1 MLLRNLQ
8 NLLADFYGLELAA
21 DVSDYLITDP
31 CALKFLQADCEP
43 SPDETLFI
51 GTGEDQLE
59 VALYL
64 NQELLV
70 RLSAA
75 DPIDD
80 LGRSNL
86 DDFCKVL
93 EGVSHFVYLAWN
105 AANDKC
111 VTRLELELQSEVD
124 KYVGTRLLLE
134 SQIHPGA
141 GRSRLCDVLFG
152 AVRYRVGLSAD
163 EEARYKHANSMG
175 SRYCSTLEERFPV
188 SLATSS
194 MMEELRVF
202 YRMSQPDKFSHIHA
216 AQFF

>member
-1 MLLRNLQ
+1 MLLRSLQ

-21 DVSDYLITDP
+21 DVSDYLVTDP
-31 CALKFLQADCEP
+31 LALNCLQADSQP
-43 SPDETLFI
+43 SPDETLLI
-51 GTGEDQLE
+51 GIGEDQLE

-64 NQELLV
+64 NQALLV
-70 RLSAA
+70 RLSAT
-75 DPIDD
+75 DPIGD

-105 AANDKC
+105 AAKDKC

-124 KYVGTRLLLE
+124 KYVSTRLLLE
-134 SQIHPGA
+134 SQISRGVC
-141 GRSRLCDVLFG
+141 RSRLCDVLFG
-152 AVRYRVGLSAD
+152 AVRYRDGLSAD
-163 EEARYKHANSMG
+163 EVARYRHANSMVG
-175 SRYCSTLEERFPV
+175 RYCSTLEQRFPA
-188 SLATSS
+188 SLSTSA

-202 YRMSQPDKFSHIHA
+202 YRMSQPDKFSHMHA

>member
-1 MLLRNLQ
+1 MLLRSLQ

-21 DVSDYLITDP
+21 DVSDYLVTDP
-31 CALKFLQADCEP
+31 LALKWLQADSQP
-43 SPDETLFI
+43 SPDETLLI
-51 GTGEDQLE
+51 GIGEDQLE

-64 NQELLV
+64 NQALLV

-75 DPIDD
+75 DPIGD

-105 AANDKC
+105 AAKDKC

-124 KYVGTRLLLE
+124 KYVSTRLLLE
-134 SQIHPGA
+134 SQISPGV

-152 AVRYRVGLSAD
+152 AVRYRDGLSAD
-163 EEARYKHANSMG
+163 EVARYRHANSMVG
-175 SRYCSTLEERFPV
+175 RYCSTLEQRFPA
-188 SLATSS
+188 SLSTSA

-202 YRMSQPDKFSHIHA
+202 YRMSQPEKFSHMHA

>member
-1 MLLRNLQ
+1 MLLRSLQ

-21 DVSDYLITDP
+21 DVSDYLVTDP
-31 CALKFLQADCEP
+31 LALKCLQADSQP
-43 SPDETLFI
+43 SPDETLLI
-51 GTGEDQLE
+51 GIGEDQLE

-64 NQELLV
+64 NQALLV

-75 DPIDD
+75 DPIGD

-105 AANDKC
+105 AAKDKC

-124 KYVGTRLLLE
+124 KYVSTRLLLE
-134 SQIHPGA
+134 SQISRGV

-152 AVRYRVGLSAD
+152 AVRYRDGLSAD
-163 EEARYKHANSMG
+163 EAARYRHANSMVG
-175 SRYCSTLEERFPV
+175 RYCSTLEQRFPA
-188 SLATSS
+188 SLSTSA

-202 YRMSQPDKFSHIHA
+202 YRMSQPDKFSHMHA

>member
-1 MLLRNLQ
+1 MLLRSLQ

-21 DVSDYLITDP
+21 DVSDYLVTDP
-31 CALKFLQADCEP
+31 LALKCLQADSQP
-43 SPDETLFI
+43 SPDETLLI
-51 GTGEDQLE
+51 GIGEDQLE

-64 NQELLV
+64 NQALLV

-75 DPIDD
+75 DPIGD

-105 AANDKC
+105 AAKDKC

-124 KYVGTRLLLE
+124 KYVSTRLLLE
-134 SQIHPGA
+134 SQISPGV

-152 AVRYRVGLSAD
+152 AVRYRDGLSAD
-163 EEARYKHANSMG
+163 EVARYRHANSMVG
-175 SRYCSTLEERFPV
+175 RYCSTLEQRFPA
-188 SLATSS
+188 SLSTSA

-202 YRMSQPDKFSHIHA
+202 YRMSQPDKFSHMHA

>member
-1 MLLRNLQ
+1 MLLRSLQ

-21 DVSDYLITDP
+21 DVSDYLVTDP
-31 CALKFLQADCEP
+31 LALKCLQADSQP
-43 SPDETLFI
+43 SPDETLLI
-51 GTGEDQLE
+51 GIGEDQLE

-64 NQELLV
+64 NQALLV

-75 DPIDD
+75 DPIGD

-105 AANDKC
+105 AAKDKC

-124 KYVGTRLLLE
+124 KYVSTRLLLE
-134 SQIHPGA
+134 SQISRGVC
-141 GRSRLCDVLFG
+141 RSRLCDVLFG
-152 AVRYRVGLSAD
+152 AVRYRDGLSAD
-163 EEARYKHANSMG
+163 EAARYRHANSMVG
-175 SRYCSTLEERFPV
+175 RYCSTLEQRFPA
-188 SLATSS
+188 SLSTSA

-202 YRMSQPDKFSHIHA
+202 YRMSQPDKFSHMHA